1 LAHLKKAPP
10 CTTSA
15 IARPF
20 NPCTR
25 IVEQTAEKAEPLA
38 RRSEDAWHPKGHPK
52 ACAIESLRV
61 LRRKPVDQNPIFA
74 LAHARSM
81 RHRG

>member
-1 LAHLKKAPP
+1 MAPP

-15 IARPF
+15 IARPSR
-20 NPCTR
+20 PCTR

-38 RRSEDAWHPKGHPK
+38 RRSEDAWHPK